1 MYPRRAAHPH
11 VCGEHQTVVNDGF
24 IRHGSS
30 PRVWGAL
37 HTRQPTL
44 ASARLIPTCVGSTT
58 AWGALMPWNSA
69 HPHVCGEH
77 VPERLERLRGIGSS
91 PRVWGAHGR
100 YGKPSK
106 AHQAHPHVCGEHA
119 TLITHDTYFVGSSPR
134 VWGAPTVDASIWQ
147 DVRLIPTCVGST
159 PGSARHLVTCPAHP
173 HVCGEHY
180 GFADVDDYRPGSSPR
195 VWGAR
200 DCSSPSALMF
210 RLIPTCV
217 GSTKACMGGY
227 PGRQAH
233 PHVCGE
239 HSCSS
244 GCG

>member
-91 PRVWGAHGR
+91 PRVWGARWRRRVVVAVRGLIPTCVGSTMLLSSMR
-100 YGKPSK
+100 TGMP
-106 AHQAHPHVCGEHA
+106 AHPHVCGEHSTRPVK
-119 TLITHDTYFVGSSPR
+119 TLTHLGSSPR
-134 VWGAPTVDASIWQ
+134 VWGARSACASYSARS
-147 DVRLIPTCVGST
+147 RLIPTCVGST
-159 PGSARHLVTCPAHP
+159 SRIPWTVASAPAHP
-173 HVCGEHY
+173 HVCGEHCY
-180 GFADVDDYRPGSSPR
+180 LRR
-195 VWGAR
+195 
-200 DCSSPSALMF
+200 
-210 RLIPTCV
+210 
-217 GSTKACMGGY
+217 
-227 PGRQAH
+227 
-233 PHVCGE
+233 
-239 HSCSS
+239 
-244 GCG
+244 